1 MTTMNLAK
9 EKELGAAADPQDL
22 EKDAAVLLEAATWL
36 TTYWPTK
43 GFSLWLLKFFVPSAC
58 RENFTRALE
67 NFTNHD
73 EASRDQLI
81 NAMVNYS
88 ETKDAA

>member
-1 MTTMNLAK
+1 MNHHLAQ
-9 EKELGAAADPQDL
+9 ERELGAAADPQDL
-22 EKDAAVLLEAATWL
+22 EKDAAVLLDAADWL
-36 TTYWPTK
+36 STFWPTK

-73 EASRDQLI
+73 VDTRRQLQ
-81 NAMVNYS
+81 NAMVEYS
-88 ETKDAA
+88 KTKDAA